1 MNSQKPAEGI
11 LKINDWGS
19 SRVYQVVCGCNNPDH
34 SHNVWVEADE
44 SGVNVIIY
52 TTNTSKFWTKNRWR
66 QIWELLTTGQVE
78 QEVGIV
84 MSEQQT
90 LNYAKSLTRAIE
102 DVKAFKTERQ
112 NLNG

>member
-1 MNSQKPAEGI
+1 MNSQTPAEGI

-19 SRVYQVVCGCNNPDH
+19 SRVYQVVCSCNNPDH
-34 SHNVWVEADE
+34 NHTVWVEADE

-102 DVKAFKTERQ
+102 DVKKFKAERR
-112 NLNG
+112 NLDG